1 MLANCFPMTQ
11 WSKLAICMLC
21 NAHEINHI
29 SFKYF
34 IVEKTICKNKLSL
47 FISILK
53 TFMRITK
60 FGCVWYPIVWLIS
73 RKYLVEHS
81 RPSMENR
88 KLFFSFISTKVFI
101 NWHISKQTW
110 THVLDFK
117 MPTFFH
123 SKCPYPNLIL
133 LL

>member
-1 MLANCFPMTQ
+1 M
-11 WSKLAICMLC
+11 
-21 NAHEINHI
+21 INWLLPKYFIGILMYLVNPI
-29 SFKYF
+29 SFKFF
-34 IVEKTICKNKLSL
+34 IIEKTICKNKLSL

-88 KLFFSFISTKVFI
+88 KLFFSFI
-101 NWHISKQTW
+101 
-110 THVLDFK
+110 
-117 MPTFFH
+117 
-123 SKCPYPNLIL
+123 Y
-133 LL
+133 

>member
-1 MLANCFPMTQ
+1 
-11 WSKLAICMLC
+11 
-21 NAHEINHI
+21 
-29 SFKYF
+29 
-34 IVEKTICKNKLSL
+34 
-47 FISILK
+47 
-53 TFMRITK
+53 MRITK

-101 NWHISKQTW
+101 NQHIFKQTW

-117 MPTFFH
+117 MPTFFTQDA
-123 SKCPYPNLIL
+123 LIKSYFVVVTCVFSWAFEEKKFYIEKRMNAFL
-133 LL
+133 THWYADQSTPDFFSFFILVVRIYINSIAFN